1 MFISL
6 SRKKFVFFLITA
18 TFRKYLFL
26 QSIMIKVR
34 KVEEGI
40 YVSLFQLNKINTLFS
55 GLLLEQLKELV
66 EVSGDKIFF
75 DLSEIKFIDSS
86 GFEMLKRVND
96 ISVLNSS
103 EFILCNISQEVE
115 ELFNL
120 MTLNGT
126 FKTCKKELATEPL
139 MLEVE

>member
-1 MFISL
+1 
-6 SRKKFVFFLITA
+6 
-18 TFRKYLFL
+18 
-26 QSIMIKVR
+26 MIKVR

-66 EVSGDKIFF
+66 EVSGNKIFF

-139 MLEVE
+139 LLEVE